1 MPLRRTDHA
10 IAPSERLLFTEVHSW
25 MTGVNHNVESKQT
38 RKIVRYSGGHP
49 GFRKRSDAVAA

>member
-1 MPLRRTDHA
+1 
-10 IAPSERLLFTEVHSW
+10 

-38 RKIVRYSGGHP
+38 RKIVRDSGGHP